1 LSGEM
6 EDRLHNLEMQLTEQL
21 NVIKTML
28 LNIEDKIMEQD
39 VASRRARK
47 RIMGTIF
54 RQCHSASLTQE
65 SYRDG

>member
-1 LSGEM
+1 M
-6 EDRLHNLEMQLTEQL
+6 EDRFHNLETQLTEQL
-21 NVIKTML
+21 NVIKTLL

-54 RQCHSASLTQE
+54 RQCRSASVTHE
-65 SYRDG
+65 SYRNG